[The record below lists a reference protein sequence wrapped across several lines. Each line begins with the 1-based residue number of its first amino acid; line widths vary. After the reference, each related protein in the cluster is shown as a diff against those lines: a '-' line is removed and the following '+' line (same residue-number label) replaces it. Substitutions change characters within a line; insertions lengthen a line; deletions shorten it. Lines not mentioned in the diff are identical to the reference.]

1 MIFLPS
7 CKKVIDLDLKDS
19 DPKFVI
25 EGVVTNEPGTA
36 RVLISMSKNFNE
48 SNQFE
53 GVSGA
58 IVKISDN
65 GIDFMLSETSP
76 GVYQNNTINGTP
88 GHVYDLSVEVAG
100 KIFTATSTMPQPVL
114 LDTLYIS
121 TGPFGQFKFPTIAF
135 TDPAGIDNGYRFI
148 QYLNGVKDPAIFWED
163 DEFTDGQLVISQL
176 DSGVDK
182 VDDPRNIKTG
192 DQVRIEML
200 GVDTSVLRYW
210 YTLSTGGARGVGNVV
225 APSNPITNIHGGALG
240 YFSAQT
246 INSRTV
252 IAP

>member
-1 MIFLPS
+1 MKKLFISVLFLPMIMFTS
-7 CKKVIDLDLKDS
+7 CKKVIDLDLKNS
-19 DPKFVI
+19 EPKFVI

-65 GIDFMLSETSP
+65 GTDFTLSESSP
-76 GVYQNNTINGTP
+76 GIYQNVSINGTP
-88 GHVYDLSVEVAG
+88 GHVYQLYVEVDG

-135 TDPAGIDNGYRFI
+135 TDPGGIDNGYRFV
-148 QYLNGVKDPAIFWED
+148 QYLNGVKDPAIF
-163 DEFTDGQLVISQL
+163 
-176 DSGVDK
+176 
-182 VDDPRNIKTG
+182 
-192 DQVRIEML
+192 
-200 GVDTSVLRYW
+200 
-210 YTLSTGGARGVGNVV
+210 
-225 APSNPITNIHGGALG
+225 
-240 YFSAQT
+240 
-246 INSRTV
+246 
-252 IAP
+252 